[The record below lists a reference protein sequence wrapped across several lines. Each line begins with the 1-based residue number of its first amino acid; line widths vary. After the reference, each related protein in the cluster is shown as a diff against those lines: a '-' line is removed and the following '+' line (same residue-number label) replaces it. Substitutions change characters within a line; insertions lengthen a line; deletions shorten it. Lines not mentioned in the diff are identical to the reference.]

1 MQILP
6 ENQRNDAVNNQ
17 SRNDRAPPK
26 PAKLCNIPD
35 KHKVR
40 ESERDHAEAKI
51 ALDDKI
57 RDAAE

>member
-6 ENQRNDAVNNQ
+6 ENQRNDTVNDQ

-26 PAKLCNIPD
+26 PADLCNIPD